1 MSATRQADALTC
13 RVELDEGD
21 VLVVYDDATGLPIR
35 PGSRVIGNPTI
46 ASGVLL
52 CAPGGITEAESQYLT
67 ANRLARA
74 RQLAATLTVFPKLDP
89 VRQGILTEMVFQM
102 GLDGVAAFHNTLAA
116 MERGDFKAAAD
127 GMRNSLWAKQ
137 TPARAQKLARI
148 METGEDT

>member
-1 MSATRQADALTC
+1 MKTCQADALTC

-21 VLVVYDDATGLPIR
+21 VLVVYDDATGLPIK

-74 RQLAATLTVFPKLDP
+74 RQLAAKLMVFTKLDP
-89 VRQGILTEMVFQM
+89 VRQGVLVEMVFQM
-102 GLDGVAAFHNTLAA
+102 GLAGVAQFHNMLAA
-116 MERGDFKAAAD
+116 LDRGDFKAAARY
-127 GMRNSLWAKQ
+127 GLESLWHKQ
-137 TPARAQKLARI
+137 TPARAEKLMRI
-148 METGEDT
+148 LETGEDT